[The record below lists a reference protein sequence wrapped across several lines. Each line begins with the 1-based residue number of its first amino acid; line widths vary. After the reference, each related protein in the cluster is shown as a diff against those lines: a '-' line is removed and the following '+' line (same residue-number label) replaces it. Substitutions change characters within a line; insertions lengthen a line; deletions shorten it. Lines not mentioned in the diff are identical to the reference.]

1 MLCWILHRLFFL
13 SFFVLCATSND
24 ESIHWSLGKGKRRV
38 FLFVLEIDV
47 VLFLYLD
54 MMTEYQTEVMSFLL
68 YVIYTPGKNKCSSVF
83 WGYCYQMNI
92 IILWKVGTYSENS
105 WSFLSFCI
113 IRFYFSSIHYR
124 VQWRHLHVQ
133 ICTEWILLLSSKL
146 VFEIFHYY
154 KVIFWEK

>member
-1 MLCWILHRLFFL
+1 MLNFASSFL
-13 SFFVLCATSND
+13 SFFFLCCVRKRTMNQ
-24 ESIHWSLGKGKRRV
+24 SIDASDKVNIMSFCLCE
-38 FLFVLEIDV
+38 EIYV
-47 VLFLYLD
+47 VSFLYLD
-54 MMTEYQTEVMSFLL
+54 TMTKYQSEVMSFLL
-68 YVIYTPGKNKCSSVF
+68 YVIYTSGKNKCSSVF

-124 VQWRHLHVQ
+124 VQWRPLHVQ